1 MNITDMENELKKKDI
16 LLEQRNN
23 EIREKDMEIQ
33 KLQERI
39 KVITWKSYN
48 DRWEEIYKFF
58 NKNGIRQTA
67 KKFDMPIKDVMDFIV
82 ECDDNICGLQ
92 DAFDYKECNLEVYGK
107 DEDYCEED
115 S

>member
-58 NKNGIRQTA
+58 TPFHISNA
-67 KKFDMPIKDVMDFIV
+67 
-82 ECDDNICGLQ
+82 E
-92 DAFDYKECNLEVYGK
+92 
-107 DEDYCEED
+107 
-115 S
+115 